1 MLNDNY
7 LNFFSTFHLFFPK
20 FKRALSVAL
29 AKLLKNKTTTTKEKK
44 KKKGRKRGEER
55 KKKKRKRKKL
65 IFSK

>member
-44 KKKGRKRGEER
+44 KRRKEVRGRKEE
-55 KKKKRKRKKL
+55 KKKKEKKVN
-65 IFSK
+65 FQ

>member
-44 KKKGRKRGEER
+44 KEGRKQGEER
-55 KKKKRKRKKL
+55 KKKKEKKVN
-65 IFSK
+65 FQ

>member
-44 KKKGRKRGEER
+44 KKRRKEARGRKEE
-55 KKKKRKRKKL
+55 KKKKEKKVN
-65 IFSK
+65 FQ

>member
-44 KKKGRKRGEER
+44 KKKRRKEARGRKEE
-55 KKKKRKRKKL
+55 KKKKEKKVN
-65 IFSK
+65 FQ

>member
-44 KKKGRKRGEER
+44 KEGRKRGEER

>member
-44 KKKGRKRGEER
+44 KKEGSEGKKGRKKKER
-55 KKKKRKRKKL
+55 EK
-65 IFSK
+65 S

>member
-44 KKKGRKRGEER
+44 KKEGSEGKKGR
-55 KKKKRKRKKL
+55 KKKRKRKKL

>member
-44 KKKGRKRGEER
+44 KKEGRKRGEER